1 MNLSQQRCAQITCI
15 ILTKNASE
23 DRYWC
28 TLHRYMFIAGNVW
41 CKTASGTVDEVI
53 WVVYGYGSGVGLLC
67 PAVQQPSDTHIPL
80 ATSSRLTHSFAH
92 QSTHRCLAIHI

>member
-1 MNLSQQRCAQITCI
+1 MHTA
-15 ILTKNASE
+15 
-23 DRYWC
+23 
-28 TLHRYMFIAGNVW
+28 RYMSVAGNVLS
-41 CKTASGTVDEVI
+41 KTTRVKRVTVDEVS

-67 PAVQQPSDTHIPL
+67 PAVQQPCDTHIPL